1 MRCILKEEIAYF
13 RFELYIKIFVFKD
26 RYCVTSSKVPL
37 TSSGFRVTALTA
49 LYQSHPTASP

>member
-1 MRCILKEEIAYF
+1 MFKEEIAYF